1 MTSKERLM
9 IAMRCEKADH
19 VPVSPDIS
27 VMVPD
32 RLTGKPF
39 YEIHLDGREHNGWTS
54 ATHSEA
60 YLDAIKYFGMDG
72 FYMYGGLKEIRPEGT
87 PEFESK
93 IVNDTDKKIAE
104 RICRTPLGN
113 LTEKEIYFSDEPPWR
128 SDKPIKDLKKDFAK
142 YKLFMREEDWQWEK
156 FYRDYNRIG
165 EYGIYMGMI
174 PVFQDW
180 WFNIRA
186 GGFEQ
191 VYMDFMTEPIFMDE
205 VHEYWMRWAIAYVK
219 AMLVARPDVIMLGGS
234 SASLSVSSVEFF
246 RLYELPF
253 IKEATKL
260 CREAGI
266 ISHLHVCGKSWQLME
281 IVADETDLD
290 SMEPLEEEPTGNV
303 DLAEV
308 RKRIGNKICLKGNLN
323 TTNFMITATPAQIE
337 ERCRRA
343 IDAAAKDGGFILSTG
358 DQCGR
363 DTPDANIFKMI
374 EVAKTYGKY

>member
-9 IAMRCEKADH
+9 IAMRCEKADY

-104 RICRTPLGN
+104 RICRTPLGD

-186 GGFEQ
+186 CGFEQ

-219 AMLVARPDVIMLGGS
+219 AMLVARPDVIMFGGS

-303 DLAEV
+303 DLAEA